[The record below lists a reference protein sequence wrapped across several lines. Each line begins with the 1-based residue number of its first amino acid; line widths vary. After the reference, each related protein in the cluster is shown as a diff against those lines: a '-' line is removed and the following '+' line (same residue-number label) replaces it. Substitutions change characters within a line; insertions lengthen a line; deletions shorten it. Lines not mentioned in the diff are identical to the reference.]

1 MNIDLAR
8 DVARTAF
15 QSSRQLGDLLP
26 TLKERLNPDEYQ
38 AYAKAIA
45 SAIAAIQL
53 DLVNKVLADHP
64 GLEAEIEASIAKHG
78 RYI

>member
-26 TLKERLNPDEYQ
+26 TLKEHLNPAEYQ
-38 AYAKAIA
+38 SSSISSTRYWPTTPAWKPK
-45 SAIAAIQL
+45 L
-53 DLVNKVLADHP
+53 KPVLRNMGDIFE
-64 GLEAEIEASIAKHG
+64 GTKL
-78 RYI
+78 RLQR